1 MALYDEIRRTK
12 DARYD
17 HRLHVVLLV
26 AQGMSCSE
34 VSRLLGDSVR
44 SIQNWVSLFEKK
56 GFSGLMD
63 KPHPGRSSRLTSEQI
78 AEIDTALRFTPE
90 EYGLSGHLWDGK
102 TLSVFIHQKF
112 DVKLGVRQCQR
123 LFRQLGFRYRKPRPM
138 IAGTEQS
145 IKDEYKKTQN
155 ADG

>member
-1 MALYDEIRRTK
+1 MLVT
-12 DARYD
+12 D

-34 VSRLLGDSVR
+34 VSHLMGDSVR
-44 SIQNWVSLFEKK
+44 SIQNWVNLFEKK

-63 KPHPGRSSRLTSEQI
+63 KTRPGRPSKLTNEQMV
-78 AEIDTALRFTPE
+78 EIDEALRFTPE
-90 EYGLSGHLWDGK
+90 NYGLSGHLWDGK
-102 TLSVFIHQKF
+102 TLSVFIRQEF
-112 DVKLGVRQCQR
+112 DVDLCVRQCQR

-145 IKDEYKKTQN
+145 IKDEYQKN
-155 ADG
+155 SEH